1 MLMNVM
7 KFDKFPLSLSPLDSK
22 FGFVPIIIAHVVL
35 FLAHGT
41 LLYISKSWNIEF
53 RTCLV
58 KRKKNGVFSINFQF
72 FVGPTTKKPVW
83 LCFYTQYSF
92 SVKKNEFK
100 YKKWI
105 QLLAV
110 FIFSENEYNGI
121 LVKTSSWW
129 GPND

>member
-1 MLMNVM
+1 MGGKEIKMLINMM
-7 KFDKFPLSLSPLDSK
+7 KFDKFTLSLSPLDSK

-72 FVGPTTKKPVW
+72 FVGPITKKPVW

-92 SVKKNEFK
+92 SVKKNEFE
-100 YKKWI
+100 YIKWR

-110 FIFSENEYNGI
+110 FIFSENEYSGI
-121 LVKTSSWW
+121 LVKT
-129 GPND
+129 

>member
-7 KFDKFPLSLSPLDSK
+7 KFDKFLLSLSPLDSK
-22 FGFVPIIIAHVVL
+22 SSFVPIIIAHVVL

-72 FVGPTTKKPVW
+72 FVEPTTKKLVW

-92 SVKKNEFK
+92 FVL
-100 YKKWI
+100 KKWI
-105 QLLAV
+105 WIQKMNTT
-110 FIFSENEYNGI
+110 FGRFYFKWKWIQWHSCKNI
-121 LVKTSSWW
+121 KLVVPK
-129 GPND
+129 